1 VSAQHAVRIGV
12 LARDEALGL
21 LRRHAAA
28 GAPGDPA
35 ASVRRSDSDGIGIVN
50 LPRSS
55 GILLHVTSLPGGTLG
70 AAAYRFV
77 DWLAAAGQ
85 SWWQVLPLGPPDRSG
100 SPYTS
105 SSAFAGWTGLLAE
118 PTAAVSPSELEAFRS
133 AHAFWI
139 ADWQR
144 FAGAEAVAEQVR
156 FEREWSELRRYA
168 ASRGVRLIG
177 DIPLYVGAR
186 SADQLAHP
194 ELFQRGFVAGAPP
207 DALSATGQLWGNPL
221 YDWPALRREGYRWWI
236 ERLRRASQLCDL
248 ARIDHFRGFVA
259 YWSVPARARSARAGR
274 WRRGPGR
281 AVFDAAMDE
290 LGALPLVA
298 EDLGVITPPV
308 ERLRLELGLPGMV
321 VLQFGF
327 TGGPRNPHR
336 PANHVPLLVV
346 YTGTHDTETAVG
358 WWDSL
363 SPRARKATGLDPA
376 EPHWSLI
383 ELALASPAVLSIL
396 PAQDVLGL
404 GSEARMNRPGISQ
417 GNWRWRLEQG
427 DLTTA
432 LAERLR
438 EATARNGR
446 AIRP

>member
-1 VSAQHAVRIGV
+1 M
-12 LARDEALGL
+12 
-21 LRRHAAA
+21 
-28 GAPGDPA
+28 
-35 ASVRRSDSDGIGIVN
+35 
-50 LPRSS
+50 
-55 GILLHVTSLPGGTLG
+55 
-70 AAAYRFV
+70 
-77 DWLAAAGQ
+77 
-85 SWWQVLPLGPPDRSG
+85 
-100 SPYTS
+100 
-105 SSAFAGWTGLLAE
+105 
-118 PTAAVSPSELEAFRS
+118 
-133 AHAFWI
+133 
-139 ADWQR
+139 
-144 FAGAEAVAEQVR
+144 
-156 FEREWSELRRYA
+156 
-168 ASRGVRLIG
+168 RLIG

-186 SADQLAHP
+186 SADHLAHP

-207 DALSATGQLWGNPL
+207 DAFGAIGQLWGNPL
-221 YDWPALRREGYRWWI
+221 YDWPALRRSGYRWWI

-281 AVFDAAMDE
+281 AVFDAVRGE
-290 LGALPLVA
+290 LGALPLIA

-327 TGGPRNPHR
+327 RGGPRNPHR
-336 PANHVPLLVV
+336 PENHVELLVV

-363 SPRARKATGLDPA
+363 SPRARRSTGLDPA

-404 GSEARMNRPGISQ
+404 GSEARMNRPGIERRQ
-417 GNWRWRLEQG
+417 L
-427 DLTTA
+427 A
-432 LAERLR
+432 LAARGR
-438 EATARNGR
+438 RADRTRWPRGCARRPRATGAWSPSATRQVTQPSPGASRAAAEQYKRQGQARPSGTR
-446 AIRP
+446 VR